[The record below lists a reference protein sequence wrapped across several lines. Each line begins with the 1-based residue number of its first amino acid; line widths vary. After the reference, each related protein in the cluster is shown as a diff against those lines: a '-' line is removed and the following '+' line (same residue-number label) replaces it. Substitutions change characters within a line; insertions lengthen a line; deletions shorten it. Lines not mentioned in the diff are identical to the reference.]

1 MDSLSSCGS
10 WQPVGSLG
18 HLPTGLGPCA
28 LFLESPEWATGITQA
43 RSYSKDRGRYR
54 TRFSLSAITL
64 LYLAQ
69 KIILTIFAISALHI
83 KSLCKHALSNIF
95 RYVILR
101 NYVDRCVAK
110 KGNPHDFIIIFN
122 LANAEL
128 LCTVKWCMGRLWLWL
143 CVLGYQQLCV
153 YFQLIPHFQKF

>member
-43 RSYSKDRGRYR
+43 RSYCKDRGRYR

-69 KIILTIFAISALHI
+69 KIILTVFAISALHI
-83 KSLCKHALSNIF
+83 KSLCKHVLSNIF

-128 LCTVKWCMGRLWLWL
+128 LCTVKWCMGRL
-143 CVLGYQQLCV
+143 
-153 YFQLIPHFQKF
+153 